1 MLKTRVITALVIFS
15 LTLVALFLFPNW
27 AWGVFTFCIAMLSCW
42 EWSRFCRLSVFSS
55 RMYLA
60 LSFFLSAVTFLAYHQ
75 GQLCG
80 IAFIQIALTGFA
92 LGAVFWLIAAPV
104 WLLRLWRPEAGWLI
118 ALVGWLV
125 VFPAWL
131 ALLFLRDV
139 SPWLLLTFAAIVWVA
154 DIAAYF
160 VGKNLGK
167 NKLAA
172 EISPGKT
179 VEGAIGGIIGVA
191 AYFLLWQ
198 SMVANSFIGSHVWA
212 QELRSNL
219 VALFAFFLGRGE
231 KSEPH
236 AHSRGADV

>member
-1 MLKTRVITALVIFS
+1 
-15 LTLVALFLFPNW
+15 
-27 AWGVFTFCIAMLSCW
+27 
-42 EWSRFCRLSVFSS
+42 
-55 RMYLA
+55 MYLA

-160 VGKNLGK
+160 VGKNLG
-167 NKLAA
+167 
-172 EISPGKT
+172 
-179 VEGAIGGIIGVA
+179 
-191 AYFLLWQ
+191 
-198 SMVANSFIGSHVWA
+198 
-212 QELRSNL
+212 R
-219 VALFAFFLGRGE
+219 
-231 KSEPH
+231 
-236 AHSRGADV
+236 